1 MISAIVY
8 TSNSGYTAEYA
19 RLLGQATGLPV
30 NDLRQ
35 VHTPQPDEEV
45 IFLGWLM
52 ADRVM
57 GWPKANA
64 SGASCTPRCRPPP
77 APPLPPPGRKSWT
90 LRTTAPCSP
99 CRAASTCAG
108 SVAPTG

>member
-19 RLLGQATGLPV
+19 RLLGRATGLPV

-57 GWPKANA
+57 GW
-64 SGASCTPRCRPPP
+64 R
-77 APPLPPPGRKSWT
+77 
-90 LRTTAPCSP
+90 
-99 CRAASTCAG
+99 RAASTCTG

>member
-52 ADRVM
+52 AAP
-57 GWPKANA
+57 WPLSADHGGQVPPDQKAA
-64 SGASCTPRCRPPP
+64 GGEGFSEPRP
-77 APPLPPPGRKSWT
+77 AADL
-90 LRTTAPCSP
+90 
-99 CRAASTCAG
+99 
-108 SVAPTG
+108 